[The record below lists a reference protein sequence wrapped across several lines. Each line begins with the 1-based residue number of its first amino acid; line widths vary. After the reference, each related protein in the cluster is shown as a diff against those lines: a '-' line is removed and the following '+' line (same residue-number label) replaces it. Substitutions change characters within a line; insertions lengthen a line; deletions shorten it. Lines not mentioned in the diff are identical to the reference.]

1 MYYIYTIN
9 MKNTIMKNLKNKSKQ
24 NIYSIDGCNVYIEER
39 DENNFFI
46 DLWEAPVMID
56 GSIDHTMWGIIED
69 QEIIDNYFDSDKVK
83 VSSITTK
90 RFITILTKDYA
101 DWFYDWDKVIP
112 ELKELHEKT
121 YPLNKFP
128 YLNNN

>member
-46 DLWEAPVMID
+46 DLWEAPVMINN
-56 GSIDHTMWGIIED
+56 SIDHTMWGIIED

-90 RFITILTKDYA
+90 RPPNAAQEESTDSG
-101 DWFYDWDKVIP
+101 
-112 ELKELHEKT
+112 
-121 YPLNKFP
+121 N
-128 YLNNN
+128 

>member
-1 MYYIYTIN
+1 
-9 MKNTIMKNLKNKSKQ
+9 MKNFKNNSKL
-24 NIYSIDGCNVYIEER
+24 NIYSIDGCSVYIEER

-46 DLWEAPVMID
+46 DLWEAPVMIN
-56 GSIDHTMWGIIED
+56 GSIDHTMWSIMEE

-83 VSSITTK
+83 VSNITTK

-112 ELKELHEKT
+112 ELEELHEKT

-128 YLNNN
+128 FLKNN